1 MPKHLRRSRLGLTQD
16 QGQIWRLCAQS
27 VQMRSDCS
35 IAHVCSM
42 QAYAHTHTH
51 THRSANEH
59 WWASHETIN
68 DRNECY
74 PKCILLNAPYRMPL
88 NKQLLMFVVEACV
101 CCVLCVCVCV
111 CVVWCVL
118 CDVCCVCVCVCVICV
133 CVICVCVCVCR
144 VCVSCV
150 CVCVCA
156 RADAPWSACFYDTSV
171 KYNPSSKHFH
181 FKMYSSRTWIW
192 KCALTF
198 NDLTAFEVLIKI
210 LKAMLTAL
218 SLVLIRICVLMFH
231 VFFPHLSLLENA
243 LENFVFSCK
252 KYCNYYY
259 MHEHWNIVF
268 SCKSFAS
275 ACI

>member
-51 THRSANEH
+51 RSANEH

-74 PKCILLNAPYRMPL
+74 PECILLNAPYRMPL

-111 CVVWCVL
+111 CDVCCVL
-118 CDVCCVCVCVCVICV
+118 CVCVCVV
-133 CVICVCVCVCR
+133 
-144 VCVSCV
+144 CV

-181 FKMYSSRTWIW
+181 FKCIPAGLGS
-192 KCALTF
+192 
-198 NDLTAFEVLIKI
+198 
-210 LKAMLTAL
+210 
-218 SLVLIRICVLMFH
+218 
-231 VFFPHLSLLENA
+231 EN
-243 LENFVFSCK
+243 VP
-252 KYCNYYY
+252 
-259 MHEHWNIVF
+259 
-268 SCKSFAS
+268 
-275 ACI
+275 